1 MIMRLRR
8 NQKGFTLL
16 EVMLV
21 VIIIGIIAIIALP
34 RLLVTRERARDEAC
48 DSNVQAIRTQ
58 LEQYYWAY
66 GDFPSGIT
74 DFMTQEP
81 EFWPSDSS
89 ASDTCPSGVKYD
101 DMTAGY
107 NSSNGSLIC
116 DYHAGEP
123 GTFLS
128 L

>member
-58 LEQYYWAY
+58 IEQYYWTL
-66 GDFPSGIT
+66 GKFPSGIT
-74 DFMTQEP
+74 IFMAGP
-81 EFWPSDSS
+81 AGVRFWPDDST
-89 ASDTCPSGVKYD
+89 ASDRCPTNGIRYDTDSYTPATGALTCLRHS
-101 DMTAGY
+101 
-107 NSSNGSLIC
+107 
-116 DYHAGEP
+116 GEP
-123 GTFLS
+123 GGWF
-128 L
+128 